1 LLRVATVLDL
11 RQPTSDHRVMGMS
24 RAFWIVA
31 ALVALFVLAS
41 LFTMFGHGTGSGG
54 STTFGP

>member
-1 LLRVATVLDL
+1 
-11 RQPTSDHRVMGMS
+11 MGMS

-31 ALVALFVLAS
+31 ALVALFALAS

-54 STTFGP
+54 STTVGP